1 MIREFHDIPLRGRN
15 SFGIEQR
22 AAHLVECDTEE
33 DVARF
38 FAAGMPREWMVLG
51 GGNNILFTRDYG
63 GTLVVQR
70 AAGIRIAADEGDTV
84 YVEADAGVEWDD
96 LVAWAADR
104 GLWGIENLSLIPG
117 KAGAAPVQNIGAYG
131 CEAKESI
138 AAVRTYCPETR
149 NTLVMDAAHCGF
161 GYRESVFKHQ
171 LKGRAIITAV
181 TLRLSRT
188 PRPRLGYG
196 DLARETE
203 ARGGAT
209 LHNIREG
216 VSYPATL
223 VTTADHDDRVVP
235 AHSFKF
241 AAQMQHCQAGDA
253 PVLIRIESKAGHGA
267 GKPTSKRIDEA
278 ADVYAFLFQNIG
290 VPYVRR

>member
-149 NTLVMDAAHCGF
+149 NTLVMDAAP
-161 GYRESVFKHQ
+161 
-171 LKGRAIITAV
+171 
-181 TLRLSRT
+181 SRT
-188 PRPRLGYG
+188 EGAYN
-196 DLARETE
+196 LANLT
-203 ARGGAT
+203 
-209 LHNIREG
+209 
-216 VSYPATL
+216 
-223 VTTADHDDRVVP
+223 
-235 AHSFKF
+235 
-241 AAQMQHCQAGDA
+241 
-253 PVLIRIESKAGHGA
+253 PV
-267 GKPTSKRIDEA
+267 
-278 ADVYAFLFQNIG
+278 
-290 VPYVRR
+290 